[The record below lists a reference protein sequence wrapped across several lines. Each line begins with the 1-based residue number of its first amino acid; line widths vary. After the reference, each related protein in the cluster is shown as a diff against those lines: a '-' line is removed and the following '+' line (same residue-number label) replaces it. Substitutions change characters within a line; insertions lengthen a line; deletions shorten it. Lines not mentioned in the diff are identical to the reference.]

1 MILKTFQLIKG
12 LGPKTENKLWEAGFR
27 DWYDVLKNS
36 RPTGIPVSKYDM
48 LKTFLTEL
56 HEIYSNRDYLTLNEL
71 VPKKVKW
78 RMIPEL
84 LGQIAYLDIE
94 TTGLYWPE
102 SCITTIAVYDG
113 NNTYNFIRGKNLNEF
128 PEFISK
134 FPAIATYYGKCFDIP
149 FIKNEM
155 KIKFPQVHF
164 DLCFLLRR
172 LGLTGGL
179 KKVEKRLRIFRN
191 DLEEVDGYVAVILWH
206 KYRRTKDPRYLETL
220 LAYNTEDVINL
231 EYMLYYAYNGL
242 IRRENLP
249 FKPLKF
255 PKKDIDRP
263 YKVHK
268 EILRDVLRSFY

>member
-1 MILKTFQLIKG
+1 MIQKTFQLIKG
-12 LGPKTENKLWEAGFR
+12 LGPKTESKLWQAGFR
-27 DWYDVLKNS
+27 DWYDVLNKS

-56 HEIYSNRDYLTLNEL
+56 REIYSKKDYLTLNEL

-78 RMIPEL
+78 RMIPDL
-84 LGQIAYLDIE
+84 LGHIAYLDIE

-102 SCITTIAVYDG
+102 SYITTIAVYDE
-113 NNTYNFIRGKNLNEF
+113 NNTYNFIRGKNLDEF

-155 KIKFPQVHF
+155 KMKFPQVHF

-179 KKVEKRLRIFRN
+179 KAVEKRLRIFRN
-191 DLEEVDGYVAVILWH
+191 DLDEVDGYVAVILWQ
-206 KYRRTKDPRYLETL
+206 KYKRTNDPRYLETL

-231 EYMLYYAYNGL
+231 EYLLYYAYNGL

-263 YKVHK
+263 YKAHK
-268 EILRDVLRSFY
+268 EVLRDVLSSFY

>member
-1 MILKTFQLIKG
+1 MIIKTFQLIKG
-12 LGPKTENKLWEAGFR
+12 LGPKTESKLWEAGFR
-27 DWYDVLKNS
+27 DWYDFLKKS

-48 LKTFLTEL
+48 LKTFLTEIR
-56 HEIYSNRDYLTLNEL
+56 EIYSKRDYLALNEL
-71 VPKKVKW
+71 IPKKVKW

-102 SCITTIAVYDG
+102 SYITTIAVYDG
-113 NNTYNFIRGKNLNEF
+113 NYTYNFIRGKNLDEF

-149 FIKNEM
+149 FIRHEM
-155 KIKFPQVHF
+155 KMKFPQVHF

-179 KKVEKRLRIFRN
+179 KAVEKKLGIFRN
-191 DLEEVDGYVAVILWH
+191 DLEEVDGYVAVMLWN

-242 IRRENLP
+242 IKRESLP
-249 FKPLKF
+249 FKSLKF
-255 PKKDIDRP
+255 IKKDIDRP
-263 YKVHK
+263 YKAHK
-268 EILRDVLRSFY
+268 KILRDVLSSFY

>member
-12 LGPKTENKLWEAGFR
+12 LGPKTESKLWEAGFQN
-27 DWYDVLKNS
+27 WYDILKNS

-48 LKTFLTEL
+48 LKTFLTEVR
-56 HEIYSNRDYLTLNEL
+56 EIYSKRDFLTLNDL
-71 VPKKVKW
+71 IPKKVKW

-94 TTGLYWPE
+94 TTGLSWPE
-102 SCITTIAVYDG
+102 NYITTIAVYDG
-113 NNTYNFIRGKNLNEF
+113 NNTYTFIRGKNLDGF

-155 KIKFPQVHF
+155 KIEFSQVHF

-179 KKVEKRLRIFRN
+179 KGVEKSLNIFRN
-191 DLEEVDGYVAVILWH
+191 DLEEVDGYIAVILWH
-206 KYRRTKDPRYLETL
+206 KYKRTKDPRYLETL

-231 EYMLYYAYNGL
+231 EYMLYYAYNRL
-242 IRRENLP
+242 IKRENLP

-268 EILRDVLRSFY
+268 EILRDVLSSFY

>member
-12 LGPKTENKLWEAGFR
+12 MGPKTETKLWEAGFH
-27 DWYDVLKNS
+27 DWFDVLKNS
-36 RPTGIPVSKYDM
+36 RPPGIPVSKYHI

-56 HEIYSNRDYLTLNEL
+56 RELYSNEDYLTLNEL
-71 VPKKVKW
+71 IPKKVKW

-84 LGQIAYLDIE
+84 LGKIAYLDIE
-94 TTGLYWPE
+94 TTGLSWYRNY
-102 SCITTIAVYDG
+102 ITTIAVYDG
-113 NNTYNFIRGKNLNEF
+113 NNTYAFIRGKNLDDF

-134 FPAIATYYGKCFDIP
+134 FPAIATYYGKNFDIP

-155 KIKFPQVHF
+155 KMEFPQVHF

-179 KKVEKRLRIFRN
+179 KGVERSLNIFRG
-191 DLEEVDGYVAVILWH
+191 DLEEVDGYLAVKLWH
-206 KYRRTKDPRYLETL
+206 KYKRTKDPRYLETL
-220 LAYNTEDVINL
+220 LAYNTEDVVNL

-249 FKPLKF
+249 FNSLKF

-263 YKVHK
+263 YKAHK
-268 EILRDVLRSFY
+268 EILKEVLGSFY

>member
-12 LGPKTENKLWEAGFR
+12 MGPKTESKLWEAGFH
-27 DWYDVLKNS
+27 DWQDVLNNS
-36 RPTGIPVSKYDM
+36 QPSGIPASKYHI

-56 HEIYSNRDYLTLNEL
+56 RELYSNEDYLTLNEL
-71 VPKKVKW
+71 IPKKIKW

-84 LGQIAYLDIE
+84 MGKIAYLDIE
-94 TTGLYWPE
+94 TTGLSWRRN
-102 SCITTIAVYDG
+102 CITTIAVYDG
-113 NNTYNFIRGKNLNEF
+113 ISTYAFIRGKNLDDF

-155 KIKFPQVHF
+155 KMEFPQVHF

-179 KKVEKRLRIFRN
+179 KGVERSLNIFRG
-191 DLEEVDGYVAVILWH
+191 DLEEVNGNDAVILWH
-206 KYRRTKDPRYLETL
+206 KYIRTKDPRYLETL

-242 IRRENLP
+242 IKLESLP
-249 FKPLKF
+249 FERLKF
-255 PKKDIDRP
+255 TKKDVLRP

-268 EILRDVLRSFY
+268 EILRNLLRSN